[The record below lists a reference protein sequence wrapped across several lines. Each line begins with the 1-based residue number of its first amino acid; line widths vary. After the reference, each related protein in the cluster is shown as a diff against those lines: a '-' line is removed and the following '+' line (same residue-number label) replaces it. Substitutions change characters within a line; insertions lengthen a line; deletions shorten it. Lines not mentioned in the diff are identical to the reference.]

1 MEVQT
6 HMKTRRAVT
15 VGAASLLMVG
25 AASGIAMAANNPTPS
40 APSTTQ
46 SQSAESTS
54 TVDTGTLQQGDQ
66 TTPDTTAEKAGTEA
80 AGSEQAGTEK
90 ASAEA
95 DGPGGHADANGQNVD
110 HQFDGQE

>member
-1 MEVQT
+1 
-6 HMKTRRAVT
+6 MKTRRAVT
-15 VGAASLLMVG
+15 IGAASLLMVG
-25 AASGIAMAANNPTPS
+25 VASGIAMAANTTPS

-66 TTPDTTAEKAGTEA
+66 TTPDTTAERAGTEA

-90 ASAEA
+90 VSAEA
-95 DGPGGHADANGQNVD
+95 DGPGGHADPNGQNVD